1 MKKAFYVLAAVMMM
15 TFAAACNRGTETV
28 ESTEN
33 EAVTADTTQVDT
45 VAEPVAVEVDS
56 LQVIAE

>member
-15 TFAAACNRGTETV
+15 TLAAACNRGTETV

-33 EAVTADTTQVDT
+33 EAVAADTTQVDT
-45 VAEPVAVEVDS
+45 VAETAVEVDS
-56 LQVIAE
+56 LPVIAE